1 MKKILNIDHTW
12 KTSLQTRTCL
22 TSNSVF
28 ITSLEG
34 VQLKNIF
41 QKTTLRTLLTTGN
54 GNLLLL
60 SLLPKLEKPYQK
72 SLPSPIRYL
81 SLSFLFCLPQQ
92 AISLA
97 TVPSSRLRIALSP
110 SFHFQPSP
118 QVCPSPLPLS
128 SSRPRVDQESRKR
141 KRKKKMNE
149 NKNKKNLPLVEGV
162 YKYAP
167 LR

>member
-60 SLLPKLEKPYQK
+60 SLLPKLEKTLPKILALANQI
-72 SLPSPIRYL
+72 SLPFFSVLSSSTSHLPCYCPLQPPKDSSFSLL
-81 SLSFLFCLPQQ
+81 SLPAVPPGLSF
-92 AISLA
+92 
-97 TVPSSRLRIALSP
+97 SSSP
-110 SFHFQPSP
+110 FFQPS
-118 QVCPSPLPLS
+118 SGG
-128 SSRPRVDQESRKR
+128 SRKQ
-141 KRKKKMNE
+141 KKKKKKENE
-149 NKNKKNLPLVEGV
+149 WK
-162 YKYAP
+162 
-167 LR
+167 